1 MRENT
6 ELFSKDFSLIVIGQ
20 IISLMGNAVLRF
32 TLPLY
37 LLDTTGSSTL
47 FGGILAIA
55 IIPTILLS
63 PFGGMIADRVN
74 KRNIMI
80 ILDLLTAIIMIAFGI
95 TLSGSPSVLTI
106 SIVLILLSVIQSFYQ
121 PTVQASIPVLLSEDN
136 ILKGNAIVNQINGLS
151 NLLGPILAG
160 FLYGFL
166 GFMSIVI
173 FSGISFFIS
182 AVIEI
187 FINIP
192 FIPQK
197 KESNIFKVVAHDFK
211 LSKNF
216 IINDKPIIFKIIL
229 IIAAFNLFLTAMITV
244 GLPAIIKGK
253 LGLSNQ
259 LYALSQSMLMIG
271 TLIGGILVGLLSK
284 KIHANKSGIL
294 FLTTTLALLPIGGT
308 LVLNLNPILSYVII
322 VCSTV
327 FIMVVGTMFNIMI
340 MVFIQKETPL
350 HIMSKVVAFI
360 STISMSALPLG
371 QLMYGYLFD
380 VMIDKAYLIIFVV
393 VFVSMFITIASRR
406 VTNKI
411 IIS

>member
-1 MRENT
+1 MG
-6 ELFSKDFSLIVIGQ
+6 LFNKDFSLIVIGQ

-37 LLDTTGSSTL
+37 LLETTGSSTL
-47 FGGILAIA
+47 FGSILAIA
-55 IIPTILLS
+55 MIPTILLS

-74 KRNIMI
+74 KGNIMI
-80 ILDLLTAIIMIAFGI
+80 ILDLLTAVIMLVFGI
-95 TLSGSPSVLTI
+95 TLSDSPSVLTI

-121 PTVQASIPVLLSEDN
+121 PTVQASIPVLLSEEN

-166 GFMSIVI
+166 GLMSILI

-182 AVIEI
+182 AVIEL

-192 FIPQK
+192 FSPQE

-216 IINDKPIIFKIIL
+216 IINDKPIIFKIML
-229 IIAAFNLFLTAMITV
+229 IIAAFNLFLTAMIIV
-244 GLPAIIKGK
+244 GLPVIIKGK

-284 KIHANKSGIL
+284 KIHTNKFDIL
-294 FLTTTLALLPIGGT
+294 FLTITLALLPMGGM
-308 LVLNLNPILSYVII
+308 LVLDLNPILSYIII

-340 MVFIQKETPL
+340 MVFIQKETPS
-350 HIMSKVVAFI
+350 HIMAKVIALI

-380 VMIDKAYLIIFVV
+380 IMIDKAYLIVFVV

-406 VTNKI
+406 ITNKI